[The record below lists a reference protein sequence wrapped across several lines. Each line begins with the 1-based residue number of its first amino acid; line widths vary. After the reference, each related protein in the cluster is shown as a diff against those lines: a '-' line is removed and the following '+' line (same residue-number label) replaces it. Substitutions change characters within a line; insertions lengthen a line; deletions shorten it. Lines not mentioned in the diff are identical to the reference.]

1 MVEIYQILHVAA
13 GFLLTALTFAACAAP
28 DPEKRKRSLMLTG
41 ILSLVMLVGGFGLV
55 ARVYDNQ
62 WESWVFVKIACWLG
76 LSAIAGIAYRK
87 PDKGRGL
94 MLITTT
100 FVLLAVGTVYL
111 KPDLTPSAD
120 AVEPAT
126 EEDEAKGDEAAASEG
141 AAPGEAS
148 SDEK

>member
-41 ILSLVMLVGGFGLV
+41 ILSLIMLVGGFGLV
-55 ARVYDNQ
+55 ARLYGNA
-62 WESWVFVKIACWLG
+62 WESWMFVKIACWLG

-94 MLITTT
+94 MLITTA

-111 KPDLTPSAD
+111 HPRLTSGDD
-120 AVEPAT
+120 AVEQS
-126 EEDEAKGDEAAASEG
+126 EEEGDEDAGSEG